1 MDCTAH
7 ETLAH
12 STAEEVQRARSLD
25 AMALVDPDRRR
36 SLGSSWYTRGRPRLM
51 RRLQACFG
59 RAASRSEAGQRLRS
73 RRHRL
78 LRILCTWRILAGTG
92 VRSPGP
98 LEQVGLVLQMGAPLY
113 TLQADDR
120 HACSGIPW
128 QGFAQRLPSCPHSSV
143 GKRLCR
149 GGCTWGLACSLSKG
163 HGQISGAAISPC
175 HSGVKCML
183 QGSG

>member
-1 MDCTAH
+1 MVHAKKTQIDAPPASLFRKSC
-7 ETLAH
+7 L
-12 STAEEVQRARSLD
+12 STK
-25 AMALVDPDRRR
+25 
-36 SLGSSWYTRGRPRLM
+36 
-51 RRLQACFG
+51 
-59 RAASRSEAGQRLRS
+59 AGQRLRS

-78 LRILCTWRILAGTG
+78 LRMLCTWRILAGTG
-92 VRSPGP
+92 VRSPDSRASRP
-98 LEQVGLVLQMGAPLY
+98 CLAMGAPLY
-113 TLQADDR
+113 TFQADDR

-175 HSGVKCML
+175 HSRVKCML
-183 QGSG
+183 RGSGWDLMCTQFTKPLGRCPTTEWLKPAFNAFT